1 MKAVLRNAR
10 AEALRVFRDPGAL
23 LVLVGAIFLYSFFY
37 PIPYQPQV
45 LREVPVAV
53 VDQDRTPLSRQLL
66 RMADAHSLLRVAE
79 RPVTLAEAERLVLAG
94 RVGGIL
100 VVPPGFERDVQRGMK
115 ARVGVFA
122 DASYFLVYR
131 QVATG
136 FLEAVGTL
144 SAGIDIRRLEARG
157 RTEAAARALRDP
169 VPLLV
174 RPLFNPTEGYA
185 SYVVPAV
192 LVLILQQTLL
202 IGIGLL
208 GGTAAEKPGTVP
220 APSFRGA
227 PSESGEAGSATPA
240 DSSGP
245 ARPASLGITRLL
257 GRALFYL
264 ALYSVYAVLVF
275 AVVYRLYGFPERS
288 RALALSLF
296 ALPFLLACIF
306 LALALGALFTR
317 RETAMQVLLFTSLPS
332 VFLAGFAWPV
342 EAVPSWLRAASF
354 LIPSTSG
361 IAGFLRLTEMGAQLR
376 HVGFE
381 WLVLWA
387 LASAY
392 FLLAWLAE
400 RRDPHRPT
408 VPLGR

>member
-1 MKAVLRNAR
+1 MAVFRHAR
-10 AEALRVFRDPGAL
+10 AEALRVVRDPGAL
-23 LVLVGAIFLYSFFY
+23 LVLVGAIFLYSCFY
-37 PIPYQPQV
+37 PIPYLPQV

-53 VDQDRTPLSRQLL
+53 VDQDRTPLSRQLV
-66 RMADAHSLLRVAE
+66 RMADAHSLLKVAE
-79 RPVTLAEAERLVLAG
+79 RPASLGEAEGLVLAG

-100 VVPPGFERDVQRGMK
+100 VVPAGFEREVRLGLK

-136 FLEAVGTL
+136 FLETVGTL

-157 RTEAAARALRDP
+157 RTEVAARALRDP
-169 VPLLV
+169 VPFLV
-174 RPLFNPTEGYA
+174 RPLFNPIEGYA

-208 GGTAAEKPGTVP
+208 GGTATELSSREASP
-220 APSFRGA
+220 APSPSRGA
-227 PSESGEAGSATPA
+227 TSESGDEGSATPA
-240 DSSGP
+240 DSPGP
-245 ARPASLGITRLL
+245 VQSESLGMTGALSRLF
-257 GRALFYL
+257 GRTLFYL
-264 ALYSVYAVLVF
+264 ALYSVYSVLVF

-288 RALALSLF
+288 RALDLALF

-332 VFLAGFAWPV
+332 VFLAGFAWPL
-342 EAVPSWLRAASF
+342 EAVPSWLRALS
-354 LIPSTSG
+354 LLVPSTSG
-361 IAGFLRLTEMGAQLR
+361 IAGVLRLTEMGATLR
-376 HVGFE
+376 HVRFE

-387 LASAY
+387 LAGAY
-392 FLLAWLAE
+392 FVMAWLVE
-400 RRDPHRPT
+400 RRSASKR
-408 VPLGR
+408 

>member
-1 MKAVLRNAR
+1 M
-10 AEALRVFRDPGAL
+10 
-23 LVLVGAIFLYSFFY
+23 S
-37 PIPYQPQV
+37 
-45 LREVPVAV
+45 
-53 VDQDRTPLSRQLL
+53 
-66 RMADAHSLLRVAE
+66 
-79 RPVTLAEAERLVLAG
+79 LAEAESLVLAG

-100 VVPPGFERDVQRGMK
+100 VVPAGFERDVQLGLR

-122 DASYFLVYR
+122 DASTFLVYR

-136 FLEAVGTL
+136 FLETVGTL

-157 RTEAAARALRDP
+157 GAEGAARALRDP
-169 VPLLV
+169 VPFLV

-208 GGTAAEKPGTVP
+208 GGRRAVIRSAHRCRPEEHPE
-220 APSFRGA
+220 AP
-227 PSESGEAGSATPA
+227 ESGDEGSASAGA

-245 ARPASLGITRLL
+245 VLPKSLGMTRLL

-264 ALYSVYAVLVF
+264 VLYSVYSLFVF
-275 AVVYRLYGFPERS
+275 MVVYRLYGFPERS
-288 RALALSLF
+288 RALDLSLF

-332 VFLAGFAWPV
+332 VFLAGFAWPL
-342 EAVPSWLRAASF
+342 EAVPSWLRAASL

-376 HVGFE
+376 HVRFE
-381 WLVLWA
+381 WLVLWG
-387 LASAY
+387 LAGAY

-400 RRDPHRPT
+400 RRSELKRQAS
-408 VPLGR
+408 R

>member
-1 MKAVLRNAR
+1 MKAVLRHAR
-10 AEALRVFRDPGAL
+10 AEALRVYRDPGAL

-37 PIPYQPQV
+37 PIPYLPQV

-53 VDQDRTPLSRQLL
+53 VDQDRTPLSRQLV
-66 RMADAHSLLRVAE
+66 RMADAHSLLQVSE
-79 RPVTLAEAERLVLAG
+79 RPVSLAEAEGLVLAG

-100 VVPPGFERDVQRGMK
+100 VVPAGFERDVQLGLR

-122 DASYFLVYR
+122 DASTFLVYR

-136 FLEAVGTL
+136 FLETVGTL

-157 RTEAAARALRDP
+157 RAEGAARSLRDP
-169 VPLLV
+169 VPFLV

-208 GGTAAEKPGTVP
+208 GGTSVEAAALSSRV
-220 APSFRGA
+220 APTLAGDSGFVVLAEPRGRTA
-227 PSESGEAGSATPA
+227 LS
-240 DSSGP
+240 
-245 ARPASLGITRLL
+245 RLL
-257 GRALFYL
+257 GRTLFYL
-264 ALYSVYAVLVF
+264 ALYSAYSLFVF
-275 AVVYRLYGFPERS
+275 MVVYRLYGFPERS
-288 RALALSLF
+288 RALDLSLF

-306 LALALGALFTR
+306 LALALGSLFTR

-342 EAVPSWLRAASF
+342 EAVPSWLRAPSL

-361 IAGFLRLTEMGAQLR
+361 IAGFLRLTEMGAELR
-376 HVGFE
+376 HVRFE

-387 LASAY
+387 LAGAY

-400 RRDPHRPT
+400 RRSALQRQAS
-408 VPLGR
+408 R

>member
-1 MKAVLRNAR
+1 VRVALRHAR

-23 LVLVGAIFLYSFFY
+23 LVLVGAFFLYSSFY
-37 PIPYQPQV
+37 PIPYLPQV

-53 VDQDRTPLSRQLL
+53 VDQDRTPLSRQLV
-66 RMADAHSLLRVAE
+66 RMADAHSLLKVTE
-79 RPVTLAEAERLVLAG
+79 RPASLGEAEGLILAG
-94 RVGGIL
+94 HVGGIL
-100 VVPPGFERDVQRGMK
+100 VVPSGFERDVQLGQK

-136 FLEAVGTL
+136 FLETVGTL
-144 SAGIDIRRLEARG
+144 SAGIDIRRIEASG

-208 GGTAAEKPGTVP
+208 GGTAAETPFRVAPTP
-220 APSFRGA
+220 AGD
-227 PSESGEAGSATPA
+227 SESVV
-240 DSSGP
+240 P
-245 ARPASLGITRLL
+245 ARPRGKTALSRLL
-257 GRALFYL
+257 GRSLFYL
-264 ALYSVYAVLVF
+264 ALYSAYAVLVF
-275 AVVYRLYGFPERS
+275 TVVYRLYGFPERS
-288 RALALSLF
+288 RALDLSLF

-306 LALALGALFTR
+306 LALALSSLFTR

-332 VFLAGFAWPV
+332 VFLAGFAWPL
-342 EAVPSWLRAASF
+342 EAVPSWLRAVS
-354 LIPSTSG
+354 LLVPSTSG
-361 IAGFLRLTEMGAQLR
+361 ITGFLRLTEMGAGLR
-376 HVGFE
+376 HVRFE
-381 WLVLWA
+381 WLVLWT
-387 LASAY
+387 LAGAY
-392 FLLAWLAE
+392 FVMAWLAE
-400 RRDPHRPT
+400 RRSAARDVGPASP
-408 VPLGR
+408 VPGAE

>member
-1 MKAVLRNAR
+1 MRAVWRHAR
-10 AEALRVFRDPGAL
+10 AEAARVFRDPGAL
-23 LVLVGAIFLYSFFY
+23 LVLVAAVFLYAFFY
-37 PIPYQPQV
+37 PIPYLPQV

-53 VDQDRTPLSRQLL
+53 VDQDGSALSRQLV

-79 RPVTLAEAERLVLAG
+79 RPASLAEAESLVRSG

-100 VVPPGFERDVQRGMK
+100 AVPAGFERDAQQGRRV
-115 ARVGVFA
+115 RVGVFA

-136 FLEAVGTL
+136 FLETVGTL
-144 SAGIDIRRLEARG
+144 SAGIEIRRLESRG
-157 RTEAAARALRDP
+157 RTEAAARELRDP

-208 GGTAAEKPGTVP
+208 GGTAAERPSASSRE
-220 APSFRGA
+220 APVG
-227 PSESGEAGSATPA
+227 PSSEGSAT
-240 DSSGP
+240 
-245 ARPASLGITRLL
+245 TRLL

-264 ALYSVYAVLVF
+264 ALYSVYALLYF
-275 AVVYRLYGFPERS
+275 TVVYRVFGFPERS
-288 RALALSLF
+288 RALDLGLF

-306 LALALGALFTR
+306 LALALSSLFRR

-332 VFLAGFAWPV
+332 VFLAGFAWPL
-342 EAVPSWLRAASF
+342 EAVPSWLRALS
-354 LIPSTSG
+354 LLVPSTSG
-361 IAGFLRLTEMGAQLR
+361 ISGFLRLTEMGAELR
-376 HVGFE
+376 HVRFE
-381 WLVLWA
+381 WLVLWGLAAVYLA
-387 LASAY
+387 LA
-392 FLLAWLAE
+392 WTAE
-400 RRDPHRPT
+400 RSRGRRAIRPWA
-408 VPLGR
+408 